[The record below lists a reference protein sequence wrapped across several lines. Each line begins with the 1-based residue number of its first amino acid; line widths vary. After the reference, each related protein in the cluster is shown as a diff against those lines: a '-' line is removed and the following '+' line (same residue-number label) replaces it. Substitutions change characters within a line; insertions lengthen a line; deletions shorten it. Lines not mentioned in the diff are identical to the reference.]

1 MDVITSECA
10 FSFFIL
16 KLIVFSFFGKGVIFR
31 KQVSSDGNYSL
42 GVAFMNERALAITS
56 VECDIVIR
64 IVYKSYD
71 KFKWKKK
78 HIYI

>member
-1 MDVITSECA
+1 
-10 FSFFIL
+10 
-16 KLIVFSFFGKGVIFR
+16 
-31 KQVSSDGNYSL
+31 L

-71 KFKWKKK
+71 IFMWKMK